1 LSSLG
6 VKIVATVA
14 FFQAMAT
21 KSFLCYNLH
30 GHIPKHIC
38 TRIAKYCQRGF
49 DLLLPI
55 EFDGDFTSLMAQED
69 TPIYRIEHDNFMD
82 EDGEIRII
90 TREFVRLPQF
100 NVDTYQV
107 QEAFMHIVA
116 PEFLLYDS
124 DAVTEDE

>member
-1 LSSLG
+1 
-6 VKIVATVA
+6 
-14 FFQAMAT
+14 M
-21 KSFLCYNLH
+21 
-30 GHIPKHIC
+30 
-38 TRIAKYCQRGF
+38 
-49 DLLLPI
+49 LPI
-55 EFDGDFTSLMAQED
+55 EFDGEFTSLMAQDD